1 VDRYSWRHLGILGG
15 EDTEMELRGMEC
27 EGDDFTELTEA
38 VWSVGGFCNNLDTM
52 KIKNFLISKIH

>member
-1 VDRYSWRHLGILGG
+1 
-15 EDTEMELRGMEC
+15 MELRGMEC